1 MRQVIRNKYLK
12 GFSFLSLREAL
23 TFLDNQ
29 GVNKNLSLED
39 TFGENY
45 YCYICYHSLTQEK
58 LFSLSFSSD
67 ESEDNLNI
75 MYWNDLIVLDIGKK
89 IYLIDDFLEI
99 RSSIEITTPLVGLY
113 VINDE
118 RLLVLEEAFV
128 RVINNKG
135 EVVRAELTDLIE
147 DFSVKD
153 NLLFIQTNEENKI
166 IELN

>member
-29 GVNKNLSLED
+29 GVNKNLSLEE

-118 RLLVLEEAFV
+118 RLLILEEAFV

-153 NLLFIQTNEENKI
+153 NLLFIQTSEENRI

>member
-29 GVNKNLSLED
+29 GVNKNLSLEE

-89 IYLIDDFLEI
+89 NYLIDDFLEI

-113 VINDE
+113 AINDE

>member
-29 GVNKNLSLED
+29 GVNKNLSLEE

-89 IYLIDDFLEI
+89 NYLIDDFLEI